1 MKVSKYSIY
10 VLIPVMGAAVP
21 MVAHADFVSDS
32 TMNLGFRNYYFN
44 NDYREGHTGPSKT
57 AEWAQGF
64 KLDYQSGFTEGPVGF
79 GLDAQGLQGI
89 KLDSGKGRH
98 VGSTMIPSNGDTA
111 ADDWS
116 RFGLTFK
123 AKVSKT
129 QAQIGTLIPKLPI
142 LIANDGRLLPQT
154 FQGAMVTSKEID
166 NLTVIGGKID
176 RVTGRGSSDRTG
188 MAIGGG
194 QKESDAF
201 YFGGLDYKIGN
212 DLLVQYYQAE
222 LKDYYDQQFAG
233 AVHTWHLTDAQT
245 LKTDLRYFRTRSNG
259 ANSSGTTGYQV
270 GGFTRDGDGEVHND
284 LWSATFIYS
293 AYGHSV
299 LLGYQR
305 ISDDSNFVQLNQAS
319 LGGGVE
325 AGGSST
331 YLYTDRLVSNFT
343 RAGQTTT
350 YAQYSYDFAA
360 IGVPGLNASV
370 MYLDSDN
377 IKTANSGRAKEDE
390 TNYIVS
396 YVVQS
401 GPFKRVGFSWYS
413 AVLHSDVVSD
423 QDQNRVTLSYSIPI
437 F

>member
-1 MKVSKYSIY
+1 MKVSKSSIH
-10 VLIPVMGAAVP
+10 VLFPLMGVAVP
-21 MVAHADFVSDS
+21 MYANADFVKDS
-32 TMNLGFRNYYFN
+32 TMNLSLRNFYYN
-44 NDYREGHTGPSKT
+44 NDFREGHTGPSKT

-64 KLDYQSGFTEGPVGF
+64 KLDYQSGFTEGLVGF

-98 VGSTMIPSNGDTA
+98 VGSTMIPSDGDTA

-116 RFGLTFK
+116 RLGLTFK

-142 LIANDGRLLPQT
+142 LVANDGRLLPQT
-154 FQGAMVTSKEID
+154 FQGMMVTSKEID
-166 NLTVIGGKID
+166 NLTIIGGKID
-176 RVTGRGSSDRTG
+176 RATGRGSSDRTG

-194 QKESDAF
+194 LKESDAF

-233 AVHTWHLTDAQT
+233 AVHTWHLTDSQT
-245 LKTDLRYFRTRSNG
+245 LKTDLRYFRTRSDG
-259 ANSSGTTGYQV
+259 ANSSGATGYKV
-270 GGFTRDGDGEVHND
+270 GGFTRDGDGKVDND
-284 LWSATFIYS
+284 LWSATLIYS

-299 LLGYQR
+299 LVGYQH

-319 LGGGVE
+319 LSGGVE

-331 YLYTDRLVSNFT
+331 YLYTDRLASNFT
-343 RAGQTTT
+343 RTGQTTT

-360 IGVPGLNASV
+360 MGVPGLNASV
-370 MYLDSDN
+370 MYLDSGN

-390 TNYIVS
+390 TDFIIS

-401 GPFKRVGFSWYS
+401 GPFKRVGISWQN
-413 AVLHSDVVSD
+413 AVLNSDVVPN
-423 QDQNRVTLSYSIPI
+423 QDQNRVNLSYSVPI